1 MEEEIDLREYID
13 VVIRRWKWI
22 VGLTLV
28 AMITAGV
35 VSFALPPIYE
45 ATVTLAVTQP
55 KYVLQ
60 FDPRFQALEESITAP
75 FKAYSAL
82 VKNPELEERVLDALQ
97 GFIPS
102 AKFTRED
109 LEGMATVAQ
118 GDDPSVIILK
128 IRHTNR
134 EFAVRV
140 ANTWAQLYLEQMSEL
155 YGHSPSEESYFEEQL
170 EIAEGNLRAA
180 EEALIDFEG
189 HSRIAVLENTI
200 NAKKGALASNL
211 AAQER
216 ILIIIQDAESLQH
229 QLQLESSPSSG
240 LASGLSILML
250 DVSSL
255 SSQASLPL
263 DLELSTD
270 ESAFLNMSI
279 QEQIAFLGNL
289 VSTLQAKQET
299 ITVAIEAFSPEIL
312 RLQEE
317 LQQEYTEKD
326 RLVRARDVARET
338 YLAVSR
344 KVDEVRIAAASED
357 SGVQIVS
364 QAVTP
369 ERPVAPRKKLN
380 IAIAGVLG
388 LMVGVL
394 GAFALEYLGSPGR
407 GRIREEKR

>member
-1 MEEEIDLREYID
+1 MEDEIDLREYLD
-13 VVIRRWKWI
+13 VIIRRWKWI

-28 AMITAGV
+28 ATITAAAI
-35 VSFALPPIYE
+35 SFVLPPVYE
-45 ATVTLAVTQP
+45 ATVILAVTQP

-102 AKFTRED
+102 AKFTHQD
-109 LEGMATVAQ
+109 LEGMATVTQ

-128 IRHTNR
+128 VRHTNR
-134 EFAVRV
+134 EFAARV
-140 ANTWAQLYLEQMSEL
+140 ANIWAQLYVEQMSEL
-155 YGHSPSEESYFEEQL
+155 YGHSPSEESHFEEQL
-170 EIAEGNLRAA
+170 EIAEANLSAA

-200 NAKKGALASNL
+200 NAKKEALASNL

-216 ILIIIQDAESLQH
+216 FLIIIQDAESLQH
-229 QLQLESSPSSG
+229 QLQLEGSPSSG
-240 LASGLSILML
+240 LASSLSILML

-255 SSQASLPL
+255 SSQVSLPL
-263 DLELSTD
+263 DLELSID

-289 VSTLQAKQET
+289 VSTLRAKQET
-299 ITVAIEAFSPEIL
+299 IAAAIEALSPEIL
-312 RLQEE
+312 RLQGE
-317 LQQEYTEKD
+317 LQEEHTEKD
-326 RLVRARDVARET
+326 RLVRARDIANET
-338 YLAVSR
+338 YLALSR
-344 KVDEVRIAAASED
+344 KVDEVRIAVASED

-364 QAVTP
+364 RAVTP

-380 IAIAGVLG
+380 VALGGVLG

-394 GAFALEYLGSPGR
+394 GAFVLEYLRPPAIAEVAR
-407 GRIREEKR
+407 RKQ